1 MRKLMFALAIVAGAF
16 MIADSAMA
24 DSYAMHNY
32 GRFHGY
38 LNWTPPLTDTRLCR
52 GQRHATHSLTA
63 TGGLVACSSSL

>member
-24 DSYAMHNY
+24 DSNAMHNY

-52 GQRHATHSLTA
+52 WSTARHSFPYSDRGIGCL
-63 TGGLVACSSSL
+63 

>member
-52 GQRHATHSLTA
+52 W
-63 TGGLVACSSSL
+63 